1 MILLTTPFAPAL
13 AEMFLACAGCFILLA
28 GVFRGKHFPQCT
40 YYLVQCSLVIAGLL
54 TLSQFNQPALIFHGM
69 FVTDNLAVVLK
80 VSMYVFAFVAF
91 VYTRAYMHR
100 NAAHPQVPTDEF
112 YILGL
117 FSVLG
122 MVVVASAHHFILLYL
137 GLELFSLPLYVMIAL
152 RKENTLSPDQ
162 QEVQPLAPP
171 TKTTEIYPMD
181 LKEIGRRR
189 PDETPEHSGFYV
201 RMSNQVEN
209 DPRTSKTKGIEAAIK
224 YFVTGSLASGI
235 LLYGL
240 SMLYGATKS
249 LDIAGVATAIMH
261 IPAEQELILVFGL
274 VFVVVGVA
282 FKLGSVPFHMW
293 VPDVYA
299 GAPTPALLFL
309 STAPKIAALALL
321 FRLLVTALPSLSGH
335 WQDMLMVIA
344 VLSMALGNLAAIVQS
359 NIKRMLAYSS
369 IAHMGYM
376 LLGVL
381 TALPQGYGAAL
392 FYMMTYAAM
401 TLAAFGVLMMMNYSG
416 YETDKIEDLRGL
428 NSRNPWLAL
437 MMLFTLFSLAGV
449 PPFVGFMAKVSILE
463 ALIDAHLIWL
473 AALALLFA
481 IIGAYYYI
489 RVVKVM
495 YFEKPLEQAPIR
507 YTRDMQVMLSIN
519 GCALLAVGMVP
530 GFLFTLCQSVF

>member
-1 MILLTTPFAPAL
+1 MISSALLTLSPAI
-13 AEMFLACAGCFILLA
+13 AEIFLASAGCFILLA
-28 GVFRGKHFPQCT
+28 GVFRGKRFSHCT
-40 YYLVQCSLVIAGLL
+40 YSLVQASLLIASVL
-54 TLSQFNQPALIFHGM
+54 TFLQFNQPSSLAFHNM
-69 FVTDNLAVVLK
+69 FVMDNLAVVLK
-80 VSMYVFAFVAF
+80 LSIYIFAFVAF
-91 VYTRAYMHR
+91 VYTRGYIHKEDTSRAQ
-100 NAAHPQVPTDEF
+100 APADAF
-112 YILGL
+112 YVLGL

-122 MVVVASAHHFILLYL
+122 MIVVASAHHFITLYL
-137 GLELFSLPLYVMIAL
+137 GLELFSLPLYVLLAL
-152 RKENTLSPDQ
+152 RKEERAPLTLEQ
-162 QEVQPLAPP
+162 QP
-171 TKTTEIYPMD
+171 TKALVIQPAPSNALRSYTPHAALEPTQEQKPD
-181 LKEIGRRR
+181 APLR
-189 PDETPEHSGFYV
+189 PA
-201 RMSNQVEN
+201 
-209 DPRTSKTKGIEAAIK
+209 SKTKNIEAAIK
-224 YFVTGSLASGI
+224 YFVTGSLASGM

-249 LDIAGVATAIMH
+249 LDISEVALAITQTAA
-261 IPAEQELILVFGL
+261 PQTLILTFGL
-274 VFVVVGVA
+274 VFVVVGLA

-293 VPDVYA
+293 VPDVYT

-321 FRLLVTALPSLSGH
+321 FRLLVTALPSLSTH
-335 WQDMLMVIA
+335 WQEMWMVIA

-376 LLGVL
+376 LLGIL
-381 TALPQGYGAAL
+381 TAIPQGYGAAL

-401 TLAAFGVLMMMNYSG
+401 TLAAFGMLMMMNYSG
-416 YETDKIEDLRGL
+416 YEADKIENLRGL

-437 MMLFTLFSLAGV
+437 MMLFTLFSLAGL

-463 ALIDAHLIWL
+463 ALIDAHFIWL

-495 YFEKPLEQAPIR
+495 YFEKPIEATPIC

-519 GCALLAVGMVP
+519 GCALLALGVMP
-530 GFLFTLCQSVF
+530 GFLFTVCQNIFQSSV